1 MRNLLLF
8 ILTVVSLS
16 PSYAADAHNATPPDE
31 FLARIHAGILQE
43 TLGRVATDAQ
53 PAPLAA
59 KTFNIVASAGSSAS
73 SFKFTVT
80 PSPFVVN
87 QGDDVTL
94 NISVPSNDGSGNFGH
109 GFFLETYFEPQ
120 TPFIINRGQ
129 TRQVTFV
136 ANSPG
141 TFTYLCTQSSCGI
154 GHTIMNGT
162 FTVNAV
168 QASPPTISSINPSS
182 GTPNGGNLVSITG
195 ANFVNGAAVKF
206 DTSNGIGTTVNSSTS
221 ITVTVPA
228 HAAGTVTVTVTNPD
242 SQSGTSTYT
251 YVNPVLSLSSVS
263 PNTGTTAGGTAVTI
277 IGASFQSGATVTF
290 GARNATNVNV
300 VSATT
305 ITATTPVGPA
315 NQQLAVD
322 VTVRNPDTKSAT
334 LTGGFTYVLPVP
346 PTINEVSPAVGSTFG
361 GNVVTITGT
370 GFTTAVTSSVTI
382 GGVPATN
389 VSIIDAVTLTATAPP
404 GPLGAADVVVR
415 MGTSSATKTKGYT
428 YVVVPRHRHSAK
440 H

>member
-1 MRNLLLF
+1 MRKFLLF
-8 ILTVVSLS
+8 ILTVVSFAPL
-16 PSYAADAHNATPPDE
+16 YAADAHNATPPNE
-31 FLARIHAGILQE
+31 FLARIRAGILQE
-43 TLGRVATDAQ
+43 TLGRVVTDAE
-53 PAPLAA
+53 PTPLST
-59 KTFNIVASAGSSAS
+59 KTFNVVAKQ
-73 SFKFTVT
+73 FEFDFT

-87 QGDDVTL
+87 QGDNVTL
-94 NISVPSNDGSGNFGH
+94 NISVPNNDGSGSFGH

-120 TPFIINRGQ
+120 TPFLINRGQ

-136 ANSPG
+136 ANMPG
-141 TFTYLCTQSSCGI
+141 TFTYICTQSSCGS
-154 GHTIMNGT
+154 GHSLMNGT

-195 ANFVNGAAVKF
+195 ANFANGATVKF
-206 DTSNGIGTTVNSSTS
+206 DASNGIGTIVNSSTS
-221 ITVTVPA
+221 ITVTAPA

-242 SQSGTSTYT
+242 NQSATTTYT
-251 YVNPVLSLSSVS
+251 YVTPTLSVSSVS

-277 IGASFQSGATVTF
+277 SGANFQSGATVTF
-290 GARNATNVNV
+290 GALNATNVNV
-300 VSATT
+300 VNATT
-305 ITATTPVGPA
+305 ITATTPLGPA

-322 VTVRNPDTKSAT
+322 VVVKNPDGKSAT
-334 LTGGFTYVLPVP
+334 LTGGFTYAPPVP
-346 PTINEVSPAVGSTFG
+346 PTITQVSPAVGSTFG
-361 GNVVTITGT
+361 GNFLTITGT
-370 GFTTAVTSSVTI
+370 GFTTAVTSGVTI

-389 VSIIDAVTLTATAPP
+389 ISIIDAVTLIATAPS

-428 YVVVPRHRHSAK
+428 YVVIPPHRHTAR